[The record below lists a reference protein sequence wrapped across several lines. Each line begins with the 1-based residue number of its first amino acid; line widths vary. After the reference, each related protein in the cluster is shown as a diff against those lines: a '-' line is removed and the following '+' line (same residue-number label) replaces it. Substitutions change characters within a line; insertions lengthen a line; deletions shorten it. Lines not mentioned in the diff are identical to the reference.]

1 MERKRGSAGLAQPP
15 PMMPMPQASSS
26 SSGASARSRSSNGN
40 NSNSNDNARY
50 EQEIA
55 QLRKELDGSKRK
67 EDAALTLI
75 CSLRF
80 VNVHCMLLCIR
91 WLMIVALRRD
101 EVQSL
106 KRELARY
113 QNPNDALLSNT
124 TNSYNSNNARS
135 TTKLKRALSVDRVES
150 TTGNNSTSSSSSS
163 SPRTNSPSPL
173 TVAMIRPAPKRIDYA
188 NMRNLIKSSR
198 ADSPQL
204 TEELLSDNDDGNM
217 SVGSET
223 NNNGGNTRRLSLS
236 FSVAEVHRRSTT
248 PPTSLS
254 SIPSKPSSSS
264 LDSKTLSAGITS
276 VATESSSSGSS
287 LQQRPTPDS
296 LASSISMNNSAIG
309 DMSPSLEPD
318 QDIMG
323 DSNMNLSQNSD
334 TSANNSEVLT
344 SRHPSPSPSASTPP
358 VSEYP
363 VSDGDFYMGG
373 DDASR
378 SLFRDLNEH
387 TTTHST
393 TPLTVRTPSV
403 ASYMTELEYSS
414 FSHTVATNVA
424 TASGA
429 MFQTFGA
436 GSSKVPGIPNDLRL
450 FDRVV
455 NEASRI
461 TSTKPSSQS
470 DQSNDIKLQ
479 AAAPPS
485 SSSKAE
491 YAAVVESDV
500 NNNDHDGCGGWF
512 ATLPAQ
518 TAKTLRDC
526 IVKQETTQSPIECGI
541 SLAKRVN
548 KAFEKTE
555 IEKSSKKNAKT
566 NEKDKSKAGPSK
578 LLGFSLTKQIISALE
593 SVTANLSSS
602 SPGVLVRIATACVV
616 RLAFVCQVY
625 AIDASTSRKAD
636 SKSFDSAVH
645 KAVTAL
651 SMCHASDQS
660 QQQDVDATVTSS
672 LLQYAPSKVFDQLR
686 SSFDSVKQ
694 SFILKALTDNF
705 ELPDDESDK
714 SLSPITVPSSG
725 DTTSMASVLGTA
737 SAATADENVSGDS
750 ANVPSATIPQQQAS
764 ASTSLVSLSRKHS
777 ISSYRSGLGA
787 QGKSKIAP
795 AAQLSASA
803 GNSTSTSVNT
813 STGTASSRLSGKTL
827 YGIVQSGSVSNN
839 SCSGDSDISS
849 LVKPASTQL
858 SCDTSSAAAV
868 RSSHKRKSSS
878 HGVASVDAVVT
889 PSKKSAR
896 TKTALAAIH
905 STPVQGQANAG
916 MIGGSFPFS
925 ASSNFIEDTPVAGHG
940 QLQGSTNFKT
950 NDGSRS
956 FEPAKR
962 VLF

>member
-1 MERKRGSAGLAQPP
+1 VLA
-15 PMMPMPQASSS
+15 
-26 SSGASARSRSSNGN
+26 
-40 NSNSNDNARY
+40 
-50 EQEIA
+50 
-55 QLRKELDGSKRK
+55 
-67 EDAALTLI
+67 
-75 CSLRF
+75 
-80 VNVHCMLLCIR
+80 V
-91 WLMIVALRRD
+91 RRD

-124 TNSYNSNNARS
+124 INNNSNNNARS
-135 TTKLKRALSVDRVES
+135 TTKLKRALSVDRVEN

-173 TVAMIRPAPKRIDYA
+173 TVAMIRPPPKRIDYA

-287 LQQRPTPDS
+287 LQQLPTPDS

-436 GSSKVPGIPNDLRL
+436 GSSKVPGIPNELRL

-455 NEASRI
+455 KEASRI
-461 TSTKPSSQS
+461 TSAKSSSQS

-479 AAAPPS
+479 ADAPPS

-491 YAAVVESDV
+491 DTVVESDV
-500 NNNDHDGCGGWF
+500 SNNDYDGCGGWF

-566 NEKDKSKAGPSK
+566 NEKDKTEAGPSK

-602 SPGVLVRIATACVV
+602 SRGVLVRIATACVV

-625 AIDASTSRKAD
+625 AIATCKKAD

-660 QQQDVDATVTSS
+660 QQQDVDATVNSS
-672 LLQYAPSKVFDQLR
+672 LLQYAPSKVFDQLC
-686 SSFDSVKQ
+686 SLFDSVKQ
-694 SFILKALTDNF
+694 SFIVKALTDNF

-725 DTTSMASVLGTA
+725 DTTSMTSVLGTA
-737 SAATADENVSGDS
+737 SVVTADENVSGDL
-750 ANVPSATIPQQQAS
+750 ANVSSATIPQQQAP

-795 AAQLSASA
+795 AAQPSSSS
-803 GNSTSTSVNT
+803 GNATATSGNM

-827 YGIVQSGSVSNN
+827 YGIVQSGSISNN
-839 SCSGDSDISS
+839 SCSSNSDISS
-849 LVKPASTQL
+849 LVKPPSTQV
-858 SCDTSSAAAV
+858 SGDTSCAAAV

-878 HGVASVDAVVT
+878 LGVASMDAVVT

-896 TKTALAAIH
+896 TKTSLAAIH
-905 STPVQGQANAG
+905 STPVPGQANAG
-916 MIGGSFPFS
+916 MISGSFPFS

-940 QLQGSTNFKT
+940 QQQQASTNFKS